1 MEKEFKKKRIEC
13 FNATNLWR
21 KKKTPLAIIPIRTAA
36 EFSSGSLSSTQ
47 FTSAINQWMT
57 SAPGFHPG
65 DGRWSQYPT
74 QSSAESRIWVCPSRG
89 GRGQLHGVR
98 ARVRL
103 TFNTGAGVRCCVRA
117 PVVGQTLMMSAV
129 TSWSRLSRDQEPLSH
144 GFSRWPTLQGPGSG
158 TQQRYRATLCACVC

>member
-1 MEKEFKKKRIEC
+1 MNFHEQPVFAVIITGCGKSCVKRGDAQCDPGDPGWPQVNYWISNFLVFVGNCFISTKHSSFSALKWKKNLKKRIER
-13 FNATNLWR
+13 FNVTNLWR

-65 DGRWSQYPT
+65 EGRWSQYPT

-89 GRGQLHGVR
+89 AGS
-98 ARVRL
+98 AAWRL
-103 TFNTGAGVRCCVRA
+103 RPCPSDF
-117 PVVGQTLMMSAV
+117 
-129 TSWSRLSRDQEPLSH
+129 
-144 GFSRWPTLQGPGSG
+144 
-158 TQQRYRATLCACVC
+158 